1 MSYRG
6 TPSQTV
12 SSIIGDLERG
22 KMLEF
27 LINLFLLLFIIAVFI
42 GIMAFLLHYSRKKH
56 LAFLKSW
63 EALAPQVEFQFEMRN
78 QNPCLV
84 GKIKQYNCRIYLN
97 FVGSGEHSTA
107 VINFEV
113 DLPESLQLG
122 LSIGPQEKH
131 IPFMKFLSR
140 EELEL
145 DDEVFDQ
152 HFFVQGQDA
161 VAVNQFLT
169 LERKT
174 AIYQAK
180 HYIAPV
186 NLSITDTLVQARA
199 TQSITS
205 AHQIILVMKQLVAIA
220 NTFYGEEPEEEPNF
234 WESEREPQD

>member
-1 MSYRG
+1 MVSNIIENIERDFMS
-6 TPSQTV
+6 
-12 SSIIGDLERG
+12 
-22 KMLEF
+22 EF
-27 LINLFLLLFIIAVFI
+27 LINTVIFLFIIAVFV
-42 GIMAFLLHYSRKKH
+42 GIIILLFQFTKKRRM
-56 LAFLKSW
+56 AFLKSW
-63 EALAPQVEFQFEMRN
+63 EDLAPQVEFQFELRN
-78 QNPCLV
+78 GNPCLT
-84 GKIKQYNCRIYLN
+84 GKIKQYNCRIWLEW
-97 FVGSGEHSTA
+97 VGSGDHSIA

-113 DLPESLQLG
+113 YLPESLQLG

-169 LERKT
+169 LERKL
-174 AIYQAK
+174 AIYHAK
-180 HYIAPV
+180 HYIAPT

-199 TQSITS
+199 AQSITS

-220 NTFYGEEPEEEPNF
+220 NTFYDEEPEEAV
-234 WESEREPQD
+234 WESVDGA

>member
-1 MSYRG
+1 MASNTTENIERDCMS
-6 TPSQTV
+6 
-12 SSIIGDLERG
+12 
-22 KMLEF
+22 EF
-27 LINLFLLLFIIAVFI
+27 LINTVLFFFCIAVFV
-42 GIMAFLLHYSRKKH
+42 GMFFLLFQYSKKRRM
-56 LAFLKSW
+56 AFLKSW
-63 EALAPQVEFQFEMRN
+63 EDLAPQVEFQFELRN
-78 QNPCLV
+78 GNPCLT
-84 GKIKQYNCRIYLN
+84 GKIKQYNCRIWLEW
-97 FVGSGEHSTA
+97 VGSGEHSA
-107 VINFEV
+107 PIINFEV
-113 DLPESLQLG
+113 YLPESLRLG

-131 IPFMKFLSR
+131 IPFLKFLSR

-169 LERKT
+169 LERKL
-174 AIYQAK
+174 AIYNAK

-220 NTFYGEEPEEEPNF
+220 NTFYDEEPEETVWDSADNT
-234 WESEREPQD
+234 